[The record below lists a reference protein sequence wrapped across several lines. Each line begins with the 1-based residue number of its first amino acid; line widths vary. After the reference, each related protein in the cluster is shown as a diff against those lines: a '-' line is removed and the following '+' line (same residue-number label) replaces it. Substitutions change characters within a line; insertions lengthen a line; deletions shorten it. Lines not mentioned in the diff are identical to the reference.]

1 VRPPYPTQQGL
12 FNKPTVVNNVETLA
26 NLPFIIQNGGNAY
39 AAIGAAKSS
48 GTKLVSL
55 DSFFNRPGIYEVDMG
70 TPLSIVINE
79 LGQGFKSE
87 IKAMHIGGP
96 LGGLVPVHKINDLSI
111 DFDSFAANGFLLGH
125 ASFVCIPQ
133 AFPIIDYL
141 RHLFQFTAH
150 ESCGKCF
157 PCRLGST
164 RGAEMLSKA
173 IDEQYKIDK
182 KLFNDLLQTME
193 IGSLCALGGGLPLP
207 VKNALQYFNNE
218 LQTYFK

>member
-1 VRPPYPTQQGL
+1 
-12 FNKPTVVNNVETLA
+12 
-26 NLPFIIQNGGNAY
+26 
-39 AAIGAAKSS
+39 
-48 GTKLVSL
+48 
-55 DSFFNRPGIYEVDMG
+55 MG

-96 LGGLVPVHKINDLSI
+96 LGGLVPVYKINDLSI

-133 AFPIIDYL
+133 TFPIIDYL